1 MKWKLYF
8 SSNAVDR
15 KHQILF
21 RRDFGVNP
29 SKPDITKDLKYKFFT
44 RSDPFSYAATIEQ
57 WIPATNNIVIAYDGK
72 TLPTYNYMYAVALD
86 DYGNPL
92 PFDYCFFVTDYDVVS
107 AGAIRFYLEP
117 DDFQNYFNLQI
128 TGTTPNH
135 YITGTC
141 IQTNSQTILNGVEKH
156 HIVEPTPKNGLKTVE
171 VLNGEFCI
179 VLCSR
184 IGDEVQTNVVVQ
196 YNVATDPEDEINRGD
211 ILKFV
216 TKSQIVQT
224 MQRITE
230 QTKAKNYN
238 YQAHKNQDGTITYQ
252 YIDVGEINT
261 DFISVF
267 AVPYNWIYDYTTLIS
282 TDFYLGSY
290 GFVEIRQ
297 NANFSATVQIPTNP
311 DLRNTVCGFG
321 TNLHRF
327 RINPQIE
334 SFEYK
339 INISANAGI
348 FKIQLSLN
356 GNATDITDDFEFP
369 IIFSS
374 AAQQYAQQSIF
385 RNINAV
391 VGALGVGGQ
400 LAKGNVLGAITSG
413 VNIAESFIKP
423 QTPYETTGVS
433 NGLINLNLCN
443 GIALFYFE
451 TLNELA
457 MIGFEAEFGFNIQGI
472 ATLSNEVLSTDPTGK
487 TWYKFNN
494 AQFITQYVPIAKRQ
508 AIEQMF
514 NDGIFITKVYNDT

>member
-8 SSNAVDR
+8 SSNGVDR
-15 KHQILF
+15 KHQLLF
-21 RRDFGVNP
+21 RRYFGANP
-29 SKPDITKDLKYKFFT
+29 SKPDIKQDPKYKFFT
-44 RSDPFSYAATIEQ
+44 KGGAFSTPVTVEH
-57 WIPATNNIVIAYDGK
+57 WIPATNNVMIDYDGK

-86 DYGNPL
+86 DSGNPT
-92 PFDYCFFVTDYDVVS
+92 PYDYCFFVTDYDIIS
-107 AGAIRFYLEP
+107 AGVIRFYIEP

-128 TGTTPNH
+128 TGTIPNH

-141 IQTNSQTILNGVEKH
+141 IQTNSQTILNDVEKH
-156 HIVEPTPKNGLKTVE
+156 HIIEPTPKNGLKTVE
-171 VLNGEFCI
+171 VIQKQFCLI
-179 VLCSR
+179 TCLKV
-184 IGDEVQTNVVVQ
+184 GDEVETHVIVDFGSKPITELDRKIATSDIQTFADINEIVQ
-196 YNVATDPEDEINRGD
+196 Y
-211 ILKFV
+211 LKR
-216 TKSQIVQT
+216 QT
-224 MQRITE
+224 E
-230 QTKAKNYN
+230 KTKAKFYSFSTTDQK
-238 YQAHKNQDGTITYQ
+238 YIAGTDKNI
-252 YIDVGEINT
+252 
-261 DFISVF
+261 DFINCF
-267 AVPYNWIYDYTTLIS
+267 AVPLDWIKNYCELKNDSVIQPNLYS
-282 TDFYLGSY
+282 
-290 GFVEIRQ
+290 VEIVQ
-297 NANFSATVQIPTNP
+297 NSSFLATVQIPANP

-321 TNLHRF
+321 SNLHRF

-391 VGALGVGGQ
+391 VGVLGVSGQ

-451 TLNELA
+451 TLNELSV
-457 MIGFEAEFGFNIQGI
+457 IGFEAEFGFNIQGI
-472 ATLSNEVLSTDPTGK
+472 ATLSNDVLSTDPAGK

-494 AQFITQYVPIAKRQ
+494 AQLITQFVPTAKRQ
-508 AIEQMF
+508 SIEQMF
-514 NDGIFITKVYNDT
+514 NDGIFITKAYAVT